1 MTPHPLA
8 GTPTAGILCDVYTLW
23 ENADQLIQE
32 FPKMYAINRGPIET
46 VSEVFALA
54 SDPLATQPAT
64 SQNHT
69 VMCLVKFLDGSPVAV
84 RYRSADVVNLKIHQR
99 G

>member
-54 SDPLATQPAT
+54 SDPLATQPEIGRA
-64 SQNHT
+64 H
-69 VMCLVKFLDGSPVAV
+69 V
-84 RYRSADVVNLKIHQR
+84 
-99 G
+99 